1 MTHSPPDPHAE
12 DVARRLQLTGQ
23 NLYNTWL
30 GSAERLGRAATSG
43 TLNVTDPLAMRDA
56 FNVAGWA
63 TGGKMPFAK
72 TGTLGIGGGRLKPGP
87 VGNVNR
93 NMPQVVL
100 EETTQ
105 PVQRFEAGPGRR
117 NFRMKMGDQDLG
129 GIAIDTR
136 YPDQPY
142 VDLIENYEGGGA
154 NSLGDAVVRQ
164 VLRALF
170 QEFPEALKITGN
182 RISGARE
189 LAGRTGV
196 TEVPRPGS
204 QEIVP
209 PEEISVKQMGTHSPY
224 SAAEYAGKPYFVAR
238 DKRGSLPGDYITA
251 NSEEDAL
258 NIARARRYRRF
269 IER

>member
-1 MTHSPPDPHAE
+1 MTHAPPDPRAQE
-12 DVARRLQLTGQ
+12 VARRLQLTGQ
-23 NLYNTWL
+23 NLYNTWF

-43 TLNVTDPLAMRDA
+43 ALDVTDPLAIRDA

-63 TGGKMPFAK
+63 TGGKMPFTK
-72 TGTLGIGGGRLKPGP
+72 EGTLGTGGGKLTTAG
-87 VGNVNR
+87 GSI
-93 NMPQVVL
+93 PQVVL

-105 PVQRFEAGPGRR
+105 PVQRFEAGAGRK
-117 NFRMKMGDQDLG
+117 NFRIKMGDQDLG

-142 VDLIENYEGGGA
+142 VDLIENYEGGGP

-189 LAGRTGV
+189 VAGRTGV
-196 TEVPRPGS
+196 TGVTRPGS

-209 PEEISVKQMGTHSPY
+209 PAEIRVRQMGTHSPY
-224 SAAEYAGKPYFVAR
+224 AATEYAGKPYFVAY

-251 NSEEDAL
+251 ASEEEAL
-258 NIARARRYRRF
+258 NIARARRYKRF